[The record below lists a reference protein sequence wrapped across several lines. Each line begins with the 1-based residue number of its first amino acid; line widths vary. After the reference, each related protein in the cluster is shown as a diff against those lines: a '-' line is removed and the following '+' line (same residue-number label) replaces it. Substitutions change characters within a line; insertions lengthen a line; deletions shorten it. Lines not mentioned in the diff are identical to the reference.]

1 MKRKNTLKTLLTLTC
16 LGLMSFGANAQTARL
31 QAIHNSA
38 DAAASTV
45 DVYLG
50 TTLLIDDFAF
60 RTATTFIDA
69 PAGIPIVLGIAPAT
83 STSVADTIASFTY
96 NLTSGETYIL
106 VAEGIVSPTG
116 YSPATPFTINV
127 YGMGREFANMIS
139 NTDVLIHHGST
150 DAPTVDVVEVGV
162 GAGTIVNDASFGDF
176 TNYLELPTSDYIVE
190 IRDAS
195 GTTKVASYLAP
206 LSTLGLNGGAITV
219 IASGFLNPAVNS
231 GGPAFG
237 LYAATAAG
245 GPLVQLPAT
254 PNARVQVI
262 HNSADAA
269 AASVDVYINATKAID
284 NFNFRTASPFVDVLA
299 GTPVK
304 IGIAPSTSSS
314 VADTIA
320 SFTFTLN
327 DGETYIVVADGI
339 VSTTGYSPLKPFGLE
354 VYAMGREV
362 AATTGNTDVLV
373 HHGSTDAPIVDVYE
387 TGVGA
392 GLIIDDFEYKE
403 FAGYLSLPTNDYTLE
418 VRDQT
423 GTTTVAAYQAPLST
437 LGLTNQAL
445 VVVASGFLN
454 PSVNSGGPGFGLW
467 AALASGGALVEL
479 PLATTGVNELE
490 NASVNIYPNP
500 ANNVIHFNNAE
511 FNFTSVTIRGIDG
524 GVVLHQELNGV
535 NQGTIAVE
543 QLAAGCYIAEFTNGT
558 TTLKNRIVLAR

>member
-1 MKRKNTLKTLLTLTC
+1 MKRKITLKTLLTLTS

-50 TTLLIDDFAF
+50 STLLINNFAF
-60 RTATTFIDA
+60 RTATPFIDA
-69 PAGIPIVLGIAPAT
+69 PAGTPIVLGIAPAT
-83 STSVADTIASFTY
+83 STSVADTITSFTY

-127 YGMGREFANMIS
+127 YGMGRESANMMS

-150 DAPTVDVVEVGV
+150 DAPTVDVVEVGA

-206 LSTLGLNGGAITV
+206 LSTLGLNGDAITV

-269 AASVDVYINATKAID
+269 AASVDVYINTTKAID

-304 IGIAPSTSSS
+304 IGIAPSTSTS

-339 VSTTGYSPLKPFGLE
+339 VSTTGYSPIKPFGLE

-454 PSVNSGGPGFGLW
+454 PSLNSGGPGFGLW

-500 ANNVIHFNNAE
+500 ASNVIHFTNAE

-524 GVVLHQELNGV
+524 GVVLRQELNGV

-558 TTLKNRIVLAR
+558 TTLKNRIVVAR